1 MTTKE
6 TTNLDLYNAVRVVPE
21 EAKKKI
27 SGGRLSG
34 FTDISPM
41 WRIKELTNQF
51 GVCGF
56 GWRYEILEQR
66 LEAGIDKEIKA
77 FVTINLFI
85 KKNGAWSEAIPG
97 IGGSSFVTVEKH
109 GVYVSDECFKMALTD
124 AIGVACKSLGF
135 GADVYFEKDKSK
147 YPTDSSSTGN
157 SPATTNQRNPKSGAQ
172 QKPPATN
179 NTKLPELQKLQ
190 KLLAEM
196 TLKDGY
202 DAAELKADMMEQC
215 NGKAT
220 TNDLTKK
227 EATKFYQ
234 FLMKLREA

>member
-1 MTTKE
+1 
-6 TTNLDLYNAVRVVPE
+6 
-21 EAKKKI
+21 
-27 SGGRLSG
+27 
-34 FTDISPM
+34 
-41 WRIKELTNQF
+41 
-51 GVCGF
+51 
-56 GWRYEILEQR
+56 
-66 LEAGIDKEIKA
+66 
-77 FVTINLFI
+77 
-85 KKNGAWSEAIPG
+85 
-97 IGGSSFVTVEKH
+97 
-109 GVYVSDECFKMALTD
+109 
-124 AIGVACKSLGF
+124 
-135 GADVYFEKDKSK
+135 VYFEKDKSK